1 MRQLQF
7 LKRAIWDAS
16 GNRIS
21 SSSSG
26 SGGGRR
32 SDGGGGG
39 EVACIPTLVSM
50 FDVATLLNPYD
61 KILAP
66 GSSSLH
72 NSSSIE
78 EEGYHYADLQH
89 PQQQS
94 TSGETH
100 LTDDIEDLNE

>member
-1 MRQLQF
+1 MDMAAWIDGDRLEF
-7 LKRAIWDAS
+7 IKM
-16 GNRIS
+16 GPES
-21 SSSSG
+21 SS
-26 SGGGRR
+26 
-32 SDGGGGG
+32 
-39 EVACIPTLVSM
+39 V
-50 FDVATLLNPYD
+50 
-61 KILAP
+61 
-66 GSSSLH
+66 H